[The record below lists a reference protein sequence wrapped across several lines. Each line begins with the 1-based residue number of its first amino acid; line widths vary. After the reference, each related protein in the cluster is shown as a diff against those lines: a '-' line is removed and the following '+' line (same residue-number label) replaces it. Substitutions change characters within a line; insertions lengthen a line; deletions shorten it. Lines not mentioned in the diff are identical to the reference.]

1 MINSKLLE
9 KATKVKV
16 EIKNQ
21 KRKKS
26 DDSEIEKN
34 SDRGSVN
41 LLSIIASDLATLLHK
56 QSMEHPCAVL
66 MAKNLLLQV
75 IMKIGESINS
85 EEE

>member
-1 MINSKLLE
+1 MLE

-41 LLSIIASDLATLLHK
+41 LLSIITSDLATLLHK

-75 IMKIGESINS
+75 IMKIGESINI
-85 EEE
+85 EGE

>member
-1 MINSKLLE
+1 MR
-9 KATKVKV
+9 V
-16 EIKNQ
+16 ETKNQ

-41 LLSIIASDLATLLHK
+41 LLSIISYDLAMLLNK
-56 QSMEHPCAVL
+56 QSMEHPCAVF

-85 EEE
+85 ERD